1 MQCLASKSSVSI
13 HVAVP
18 AVMVMILVGVRVLLL
33 LVLPR
38 VFDLGFNDN
47 LLQESSSMLLLS
59 FGAFFLLK
67 ITTINIY

>member
-18 AVMVMILVGVRVLLL
+18 AVMVMILVSVRVLLL
-33 LVLPR
+33 LLLPR

-47 LLQESSSMLLLS
+47 LLQESSGMLLLS
-59 FGAFFLLK
+59 LGAFFLLK